1 MFYQEAVVKVAEV
14 EEARNISKI
23 SDKIKRSIIS
33 LWLHF
38 FLKRIGPKHPDFLS
52 ALLTDINVSERQRI
66 IIMSRYVNKLKF
78 KEITGIK
85 GVNCELRHV
94 MREHKTV
101 IDKLINI

>member
-1 MFYQEAVVKVAEV
+1 MSSVKA
-14 EEARNISKI
+14 K
-23 SDKIKRSIIS
+23 IIS

-38 FLKRIGPKHPDFLS
+38 FLKRIGSKHPEFLS
-52 ALLTDINVSERQRI
+52 ALLTDINASKRQRI
-66 IIMSRYVNKLKF
+66 IIMSRYVDKLKF

-101 IDKLINI
+101 IDKLINL